1 MITQQEEIER
11 VQEAYDIEK
20 EELDELRARFE
31 KLSCRTPHHLQT
43 LHSTPALTTRK
54 RQFH

>member
-31 KLSCRTPHHLQT
+31 KLSGPFLITIHK
-43 LHSTPALTTRK
+43 TRL
-54 RQFH
+54 

>member
-31 KLSCRTPHHLQT
+31 KLSGTWIPVFD
-43 LHSTPALTTRK
+43 K
-54 RQFH
+54 FD

>member
-31 KLSCRTPHHLQT
+31 KLSGRFSKSFYSYPV
-43 LHSTPALTTRK
+43 R
-54 RQFH
+54 

>member
-31 KLSCRTPHHLQT
+31 KLSGAFVIIINESDRNL
-43 LHSTPALTTRK
+43 LFS
-54 RQFH
+54 

>member
-31 KLSCRTPHHLQT
+31 KLTGTFLPYSDIYVNV
-43 LHSTPALTTRK
+43 
-54 RQFH
+54 F

>member
-31 KLSCRTPHHLQT
+31 KLSGAWIPVFDNH
-43 LHSTPALTTRK
+43 
-54 RQFH
+54 

>member
-31 KLSCRTPHHLQT
+31 KLSGAFLITIHWIRL
-43 LHSTPALTTRK
+43 
-54 RQFH
+54 